1 MDAKKVIKKWITLWE
16 DNRNDPSKLKYVWE
30 TSRHVRKEDYK
41 LGFGY
46 SKYVR
51 NQCYIGVKNAK
62 SASDRRKFLG
72 LYRDALVLD
81 AQTDFESFCLYIE
94 IDREAKARFYQPR
107 QEQLQHIATRLTD
120 LYDGVIELLSIS
132 MPPGVG
138 KSTLGLFF
146 LAWVMLRDP
155 NAPNLATGHS
165 SKLVKSF
172 YKGVMELFQ
181 DPEYR
186 TYDPFPSSRLIQ
198 TSAEDLSVDLLMS
211 KRYPTLTCRSIE
223 GSLTGVTRAENILYA
238 DDLVSG
244 IEVALNRDRLDTL
257 WFRYSN
263 DLRNRKKQFAKE
275 LHIATRWSVHDVIG
289 RLERMYEGD
298 PKADFISVPALDE
311 NEQSNFDYPHGVG
324 FDTQY
329 FLAMRDVMD
338 EVGWKA
344 LFMNEPI
351 EREGVVY
358 HISDLN
364 RYFDLPD
371 REPDAV
377 VAGCDPAQ
385 GGGDFTCMPIAYIY
399 GKEVYIE
406 DVVYNDGLP
415 EVTKPSMISKI
426 KQHKVKSIRFESNNA
441 GGEIAS
447 SIQESLDEINYKIHI
462 TKNFSTTNKI
472 TRIIMA
478 SDPVKKS
485 FYFKDDSRIKNKIE
499 YRRFLDALT
508 SYSHVG
514 KNKHDDA
521 PDGITILQKH
531 IDNMS
536 GNQVEIFKRPF

>member
-1 MDAKKVIKKWITLWE
+1 
-16 DNRNDPSKLKYVWE
+16 
-30 TSRHVRKEDYK
+30 
-41 LGFGY
+41 
-46 SKYVR
+46 
-51 NQCYIGVKNAK
+51 
-62 SASDRRKFLG
+62 
-72 LYRDALVLD
+72 
-81 AQTDFESFCLYIE
+81 
-94 IDREAKARFYQPR
+94 
-107 QEQLQHIATRLTD
+107 
-120 LYDGVIELLSIS
+120 
-132 MPPGVG
+132 
-138 KSTLGLFF
+138 
-146 LAWVMLRDP
+146 
-155 NAPNLATGHS
+155 
-165 SKLVKSF
+165 
-172 YKGVMELFQ
+172 
-181 DPEYR
+181 
-186 TYDPFPSSRLIQ
+186 
-198 TSAEDLSVDLLMS
+198 
-211 KRYPTLTCRSIE
+211 
-223 GSLTGVTRAENILYA
+223 
-238 DDLVSG
+238 
-244 IEVALNRDRLDTL
+244 
-257 WFRYSN
+257 
-263 DLRNRKKQFAKE
+263 
-275 LHIATRWSVHDVIG
+275 
-289 RLERMYEGD
+289 
-298 PKADFISVPALDE
+298 
-311 NEQSNFDYPHGVG
+311 
-324 FDTQY
+324 
-329 FLAMRDVMD
+329 MRDIMD

-344 LFMNEPI
+344 LFMNQPI

-462 TKNFSTTNKI
+462 TKSFSTTNKI

-478 SDPVKKS
+478 SDPVKKT

-499 YRRFLDALT
+499 YRRFLEALT